1 MINKLSDSR
10 YHPFGT
16 DNKRIRDKINKLK
29 QRKPEWLHIKFL
41 YQTGALSMATVS
53 VAVWQALSANQMTN
67 QQCWFHHTSTQMSIS
82 LCFIPVHSDMSAA
95 DQDGAT
101 RPK

>member
-16 DNKRIRDKINKLK
+16 DNKLIRDKINKLK
-29 QRKPEWLHIKFL
+29 RKPEWLHIKFL
-41 YQTGALSMATVS
+41 YQTGAFSMATVS
-53 VAVWQALSANQMTN
+53 VAVWQSLSANQMTN
-67 QQCWFHHTSTQMSIS
+67 QQCWFHHTSTQMSVS
-82 LCFIPVHSDMSAA
+82 LRFIPVHSDMSAA